1 MKTLLATL
9 LVSGSVALA
18 QVPASPSPELMNPAS
33 LTAQA
38 PDLFKV
44 NFATTKGDFV
54 VEVHRAWAPHGADR
68 FYNLVKSGFFTDAAF
83 FRYVPGFIVQFGIP
97 ADPRVARVW
106 HTARIPDDPVKQGN
120 TTGTV
125 VFATAGPNTRT
136 TQLFVN
142 LNDNAGLDGQG
153 FAAFGKVVQGMNV
166 VQKLYS
172 GYGEK
177 PEQGSIQNEG
187 KAYLDK
193 SFPNLDSI
201 KSATVISE
209 EAAPSKKKR

>member
-1 MKTLLATL
+1 MK
-9 LVSGSVALA
+9 
-18 QVPASPSPELMNPAS
+18 PAS

-38 PDLFKV
+38 PDLFTV

-68 FYNLVKSGFFTDAAF
+68 FYNLVKAGFFTDVAF

-97 ADPRVARVW
+97 ADPRVAKVW
-106 HTARIPDDPVKQGN
+106 HGARIPDDPVKQSN

-153 FAAFGKVVQGMNV
+153 FAAFGKVVQGMSI

-172 GYGEK
+172 GYAEK
-177 PEQGSIQNEG
+177 PDQVRIESEG
-187 KAYLDK
+187 KAYLDQN
-193 SFPNLDSI
+193 FPKLDSV
-201 KSATVISE
+201 KSATVLSE
-209 EAAPSKKKR
+209 EAAPAKKKK

>member
-1 MKTLLATL
+1 
-9 LVSGSVALA
+9 
-18 QVPASPSPELMNPAS
+18 MNPAS

-68 FYNLVKSGFFTDAAF
+68 FYNLVKAGFFTDAAF

-106 HTARIPDDPVKQGN
+106 YSARIPDDPVKQGN

-142 LNDNAGLDGQG
+142 LNDNAGLDRQG

-166 VQKLYS
+166 VQKMYS
-172 GYGEK
+172 GYAEK
-177 PEQGSIQNEG
+177 PEQGRIQNEG
-187 KAYLDK
+187 KAYLEK
-193 SFPNLDSI
+193 NFPKLDSV

-209 EAAPSKKKR
+209 EATPAKNKK